1 VKDIT
6 VKVAITAVAV
16 TLAVVRLVWPDLRV
30 DAVCLALLVV
40 AALPWSYGFLESAE
54 FLGVG
59 RVTFRRLEEDVS
71 TLKFLVAHFLT
82 DDELIHLRKLA
93 DEAPFPFEKLSSF
106 EQELRHLRALR
117 FIKPRMDK
125 GIRALFAE
133 GKDVG
138 DYFRITERGR
148 QYLRLRL
155 EMGDD
160 MGAGAD

>member
-1 VKDIT
+1 MKHIPA
-6 VKVAITAVAV
+6 KVAITAVAV
-16 TLAVVRLVWPDLRV
+16 ALAVVRLVWPDLRI
-30 DAVCLALLVV
+30 DAVCLALLVA
-40 AALPWSYGFLESAE
+40 AALPWFYTVLETAE
-54 FLGVG
+54 FPGGFKVS
-59 RVTFRRLEEDVS
+59 FRRLQEDVS

-93 DEAPFPFEKLSSF
+93 GEAPFPFERLPSF

-117 FIKPRMDK
+117 FIRPRTDK

-138 DYFRITERGR
+138 DYFQITERGR
-148 QYLRLRL
+148 QYLKLRQ

-160 MGAGAD
+160 TAAGAD